1 MVEFCHV
8 LALRYHLYVLRTG
21 ESPQEEL
28 EDLRSVAEV
37 GLPGLRLNDV
47 GARLTGNLHKTT
59 ALEVD
64 SVPAVLLKDLEVK
77 SRPGGL
83 SYFLPRQKLEVDGEG
98 KIATTGR
105 APIFVLNEHRGDR
118 LRD

>member
-1 MVEFCHV
+1 MVEFRHV
-8 LALRYHLYVLRTG
+8 LALRYHLYVFGPG
-21 ESPQEEL
+21 ESSQEEL
-28 EDLRSVAEV
+28 EDLGPVAEV

-47 GARLTGNLHKTT
+47 GARFARDLHKAT

-64 SVPAVLLKDLEVK
+64 SIPAVLLKDLEVK
-77 SRPGGL
+77 GRPGGL
-83 SYFLPRQKLEVDGEG
+83 SYFLPRQKLEVDREG
-98 KIATTGR
+98 KVATTGR